1 MDIKCM
7 NLGYVVTDEKA
18 DHVEAIFKKH
28 AE

>member
-18 DHVEAIFKKH
+18 DHVEAILKKH